1 MTSVDRG
8 HGLGHGHG
16 HGLGALGRRLLLAFV
31 LVAVSSVLVL
41 SGAALIG
48 VDRGVQVAQQDD
60 QEQIAATAATAAADA
75 YRQAGGWDQAD
86 LSQVIAIG
94 DAASARLAVLD
105 ADGAT
110 LQSSEA
116 GRGNPDGQGGGQGPG
131 QGQGSGQG
139 PGQGENVVTA
149 PILVDGSEVGS
160 IRINFGGTAGTR
172 VIDVAWAWIAVA
184 AVVALIVA
192 LAASWLVTR
201 LLVRPIRQMT
211 DAAQSFTAGDRQ
223 SRTTGRAPGE
233 LGELAVALNDM
244 ADAVVRSERDRRN
257 MTADVAHE
265 LRTPLAALQAGLEEL
280 RDGLVQPTPEG
291 LAGLHDQ
298 SLRLG
303 RVVADLA
310 ELSAVETAG
319 LSLRLASVDLAQI
332 VWEES
337 TVRESELRAAEVNL
351 TVEAGR
357 PVHVRA
363 DADRVHQAVGNLLAN
378 AARYC
383 RPGDAVKLSV
393 TAEGNQAVLRVADTG
408 PGIPADELPY
418 IFDRLWR
425 GRAAEQVAGSG
436 IGLALVREIVS
447 SHGGS
452 IEAASAP
459 GEGTVITIRLPGEAP
474 AAATPG
480 PVGPG

>member
-1 MTSVDRG
+1 MSAGDQSPGNQSPVGQVPGG
-8 HGLGHGHG
+8 HRPGLG
-16 HGLGALGRRLLLAFV
+16 LGSLGRRLLLAFV

-41 SGAALIG
+41 SGAALVG

-60 QEQIAATAATAAADA
+60 REQIAARAAAAAADA
-75 YRQAGGWDQAD
+75 YRQTGGWEKVD
-86 LSQVIAIG
+86 LSQTLSIAG
-94 DAASARLAVLD
+94 VASARVAVLD
-105 ADGAT
+105 ADGET
-110 LQSSEA
+110 LASSGA
-116 GRGNPDGQGGGQGPG
+116 GNGNGNPEGQGGGQGPG
-131 QGQGSGQG
+131 QGAGQS
-139 PGQGENVVTA
+139 ENVVTT
-149 PILVDGSEVGS
+149 PILVDGAEVGS

-184 AVVALIVA
+184 AAVALIVA

-223 SRTTGRAPGE
+223 SRVSGRAPGE
-233 LGELAVALNDM
+233 LGELSVALNDM

-310 ELSAVETAG
+310 ELTAVETAG
-319 LSLRLASVDLAQI
+319 LSLRLASVDLTQ
-332 VWEES
+332 VVREES
-337 TVRESELRAAEVNL
+337 TVRESELRAADVNL
-351 TVEAGR
+351 TVDVGR

-363 DADRVHQAVGNLLAN
+363 DADRLHQAVGNLLAN

-383 RPGDAVKLSV
+383 RPGDTVNLSV
-393 TAEGNQAVLRVADTG
+393 TAEGDQAVLRVADTG

-436 IGLALVREIVS
+436 IGLALVREIVG
-447 SHGGS
+447 SHGGM
-452 IEAASAP
+452 IEAASVLGA
-459 GEGTVITIRLPGEAP
+459 GTVITIRLPVDA
-474 AAATPG
+474 
-480 PVGPG
+480 

>member
-1 MTSVDRG
+1 MRSVGPHPHPR
-8 HGLGHGHG
+8 L
-16 HGLGALGRRLLLAFV
+16 GLGALGRRLLLAFV

-48 VDRGVQVAQQDD
+48 VDRGVQVAQQNDR
-60 QEQIAATAATAAADA
+60 EQIAARAAAAAADA
-75 YRQAGGWDQAD
+75 YRQAGGWEQAG
-86 LSQVIAIG
+86 LSRVIAIG
-94 DAASARLAVLD
+94 DAASARVAVLD
-105 ADGAT
+105 ADGEA
-110 LQSSEA
+110 LQSRAA
-116 GRGNPDGQGGGQGPG
+116 GRGNPTGQGGGQGPG
-131 QGQGSGQG
+131 QGAG
-139 PGQGENVVTA
+139 PSENVVTT

-160 IRINFGGTAGTR
+160 VRINFGPAAGTR

-201 LLVRPIRQMT
+201 LLVRPIRAMT

-223 SRTTGRAPGE
+223 SRTTERAPGE
-233 LGELAVALNDM
+233 LGELAVAFNDM
-244 ADAVVRSERDRRN
+244 ADAVVRSDRDRRN

-319 LSLRLASVDLAQI
+319 LSLHLASVDLAQI
-332 VWEES
+332 VREES
-337 TVRESELRAAEVNL
+337 TVRESELRAADVNM
-351 TVEAGR
+351 TVDAGQS
-357 PVHVRA
+357 VHVRA
-363 DADRVHQAVGNLLAN
+363 DADRLHQAVGNLLAN

-383 RPGDAVKLSV
+383 RPGDTVDLSV
-393 TAEGNQAVLRVADTG
+393 TAEDRQAVLRVADSG
-408 PGIPADELPY
+408 PGIPADELPH

-436 IGLALVREIVS
+436 IGLALVREIVT
-447 SHGGS
+447 SHGGA
-452 IEAASAP
+452 ITAESAP
-459 GEGTVITIRLPGEAP
+459 GTGTVITIRLPSP
-474 AAATPG
+474 
-480 PVGPG
+480 